1 MSPRILTDWTSHNFN
16 TYVLLREGVDKNEFQ
31 QKIKNSYV
39 EYAAEKLEASGASY
53 LVFLQPIKD
62 IYLRPLRRDFG
73 PITYVYIF
81 SAVAVF
87 ILLIACVNFMNLSTS
102 RSMTRATEVGVRK
115 VLGANRGRL
124 IKQFLTEALL
134 LSAFAMVIAIAI
146 VLTLIP
152 VISDY
157 AQRDLLGDFFEIPWL
172 FPGIFIGTILVG
184 LLAGSYPAFILS
196 RFEPIQVIKNKLHA
210 PKANVNFR
218 RILVVT
224 QFVISITLII
234 GTALVMQQ
242 LDYLKTKDAGFDKEH
257 VVCISVR
264 DQLVRNTIPV
274 LQDKFRQIPE
284 VINTGASSRLPGWG
298 GPMNSKIPEGYSED
312 NTQLMREI
320 NVDEHFLPTLGIK
333 IIEGR
338 NFSKAHGND
347 PRGSVI
353 INETAAR
360 TFGWENPIGKII
372 QTPNTDDPEL
382 IEKENRKVIGVVKDF
397 HLSALTSEIQPFFIA
412 NVLDYPFGYGQ
423 IQAMATRIQPGD
435 IRATISKMEA
445 IWTDTFP
452 DKPFNYYFLDED
464 FNEQF
469 INIERSRD
477 IISYFTFLAIFIASL
492 GLFGMVAYAAEK
504 RTKEIGIRKT
514 LGCSVTQIMTLLSKE
529 LIALVLVANLIAYP
543 IAYFSITR
551 WLNEFPYR
559 MDINIYTFLLST
571 LLAVIISLLTISYQ
585 SLKAATANPI
595 DALKYE

>member
-1 MSPRILTDWTSHNFN
+1 
-16 TYVLLREGVDKNEFQ
+16 
-31 QKIKNSYV
+31 
-39 EYAAEKLEASGASY
+39 
-53 LVFLQPIKD
+53 
-62 IYLRPLRRDFG
+62 
-73 PITYVYIF
+73 
-81 SAVAVF
+81 
-87 ILLIACVNFMNLSTS
+87 
-102 RSMTRATEVGVRK
+102 
-115 VLGANRGRL
+115 
-124 IKQFLTEALL
+124 
-134 LSAFAMVIAIAI
+134 

-264 DQLVRNTIPV
+264 DQLVRNTIPA

-412 NVLDYPFGYGQ
+412 NVLDYPFGYGK
-423 IQAMATRIQPGD
+423 IQALATRIQPGD
-435 IRATISKMEA
+435 IRTTLTKMEA